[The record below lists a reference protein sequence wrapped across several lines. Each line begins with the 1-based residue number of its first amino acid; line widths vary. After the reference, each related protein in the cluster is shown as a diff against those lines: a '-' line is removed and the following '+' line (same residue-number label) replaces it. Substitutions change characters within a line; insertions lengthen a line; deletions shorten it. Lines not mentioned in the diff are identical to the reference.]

1 MPIYKDEARG
11 TWFVQF
17 NYTDWTGKYRT
28 VKRRG
33 FKTRKEA
40 IKWESEARLAADG
53 SPAMTFGVFVKTQY
67 LPYISKRVKESTM
80 ATKMNIINKHILP
93 YFEDRVISEI
103 DTLDIIKWHDKLLE
117 QKDPKTGKPYKQS
130 FYKTIHNQIS
140 AIYNYCCRTFGL
152 KSNPAAVVGN
162 LGTDTEVET
171 NCWTMAQMKKFLDYM
186 RQFPRYYYYF
196 ALLCFCAIRE
206 GEGLALTPRDINFEE
221 KTLTISKT
229 YLRLHGEEKI
239 TSPKTRTSNR
249 IVPIPDFLVEE
260 LKEYMNL
267 LYDVGPD
274 DRLFCLDKSNV
285 TRALKAAAKE
295 LGLPVIRVHDLR
307 HSALTAMLGA
317 NIPPHVV
324 SKIAGHANMQILDRY
339 THVLPDDEK
348 RVGRIMNALAT
359 SEEEED
365 EDEEDT

>member
-1 MPIYKDEARG
+1 MPIYKDEHNG

-17 NYTDWTGKYRT
+17 SYTDWIGSYKT
-28 VKRRG
+28 VKKRG

-40 IKWESEARLAADG
+40 VKWESEARLSVEGNTD
-53 SPAMTFGVFVKTQY
+53 MTFRVFVETQY
-67 LPYISKRVKESTM
+67 LPYITKRVKESTM
-80 ATKMNIINKHILP
+80 QTKINILNKHILP
-93 YFEDRVISEI
+93 YFGDRVLREI
-103 DTLDIIKWHDKLLE
+103 DTKDIIKWHDKLLE
-117 QKDPKTGKPYKQS
+117 MKDPKSGQPYKQS

-140 AIYNYCCRTFGL
+140 AIFNYGCRNLGL
-152 KSNPAAVVGN
+152 KSNPAAIVGN

-171 NCWTMAQMKKFLDYM
+171 NCWTMKQMKKFLDYM

-206 GEGLALTPRDINFEE
+206 GEGLALTPRDINFTE

-229 YLRLHGEEKI
+229 YIRINGEGKI

-285 TRALKAAAKE
+285 TRALKSACGK
-295 LGLPVIRVHDLR
+295 LGLPEIRVHDLR
-307 HSALTAMLGA
+307 HSSLTAALRAGVPA
-317 NIPPHVV
+317 YLV
-324 SKIAGHANMQILDRY
+324 SAIAGHANMQILDRY
-339 THVLPDDEK
+339 THVLPDDVK
-348 RVGRIMNALAT
+348 RVGKVMDALAT
-359 SEEEED
+359 VEEKED
-365 EDEEDT
+365 EDEET